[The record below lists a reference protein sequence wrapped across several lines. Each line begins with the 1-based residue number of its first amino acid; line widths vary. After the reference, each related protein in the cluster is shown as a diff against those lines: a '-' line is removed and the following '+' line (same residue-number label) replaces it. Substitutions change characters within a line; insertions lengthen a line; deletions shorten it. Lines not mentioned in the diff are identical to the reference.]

1 MNNKIEPQTTNQ
13 EEQSQDGQMDLPSWE
28 EYSANGGTFFEY
40 LNSKMRRA
48 GLFEFAT
55 SETQSS
61 EQPSLT
67 EKRTMRFAAHSQ
79 PRSCT
84 SEHPEDGST
93 KVSGKQSSK
102 LSNELPS

>member
-1 MNNKIEPQTTNQ
+1 MSKNTKACLP
-13 EEQSQDGQMDLPSWE
+13 DDLSDYPSWSE
-28 EYSANGGTFFEY
+28 FSANGGTFAEH
-40 LNSKMRRA
+40 LNGRLERL
-48 GLFEFAT
+48 GLPTFAI
-55 SETQSS
+55 SETQST

-67 EKRTMRFAAHSQ
+67 EKRMMRFAAHSK

-84 SEHPEDGST
+84 SEHPDDGST